1 MYFISVDC
9 GTTNLRCRLIDS
21 DGIITVCETRR
32 KAGGRDTALTGGNA
46 RLRAALI
53 DAVTEI
59 LSKSPVPARDIAT
72 VICSGTITS
81 NVGVYHVHHLPAPAG
96 VPESARAAES
106 VEFTEIPGLPFFF
119 IPGVKTLP
127 GKEALESGDAAI
139 LADSYDSMSGEEC
152 ETYGILEL
160 EGVSG
165 DAVVCLP
172 GSYTKVFYVSPEGR
186 ISSMSSGMGGEL
198 MAAVSENTLL
208 RATLPKPVIREIIPR
223 CLEAGYDYA
232 VTRGVSPAL
241 AKSRIL
247 NVNCGWSDDETGNFF
262 AGAALSGDVKS
273 VLGEV
278 REGKPLIIGG
288 VSPLREAFSVLVSH
302 AAAGRRIDLRLVND
316 RDAVR
321 AVPCGQWRVFCER
334 AASEKT
340 GRIKISSTI

>member
-1 MYFISVDC
+1 MHFISVDC
-9 GTTNLRCRLIDS
+9 GTTNLRCRLIDAE
-21 DGIITVCETRR
+21 GIIPVCETKRV
-32 KAGGRDTALTGGNA
+32 AGGRDTALTGGNA

-53 DAVTEI
+53 DAVSEI
-59 LSKSPVPARDIAT
+59 LSKSPVPREDIAT

-81 NVGVYHVHHLPAPAG
+81 NVGVYHVHHLACPAG
-96 VPESARAAES
+96 VPESARAAEA
-106 VEFTEIPGLPFFF
+106 VEFGEIPGLPFFF

-127 GKEALESGDAAI
+127 GKEVLGRGDAGL

-152 ETYGILEL
+152 ETYGLL
-160 EGVSG
+160 DLLGVRG

-223 CLEAGYDYA
+223 CLESGYDYA
-232 VTRGVSPAL
+232 ETRGVSPAL

-262 AGAALSGDVKS
+262 AGAALSGDVRS
-273 VLGEV
+273 VMNEC

-288 VSPLREAFSVLVSH
+288 VSPLREVLSTLLAH
-302 AAAGRRIDLRLVND
+302 ASGDRKIDVRTAKDSDVL
-316 RDAVR
+316 R
-321 AVPCGQWRVFCER
+321 AVPCGQWKVWQEAC
-334 AASEKT
+334 AATGSRPKILKT
-340 GRIKISSTI
+340 I